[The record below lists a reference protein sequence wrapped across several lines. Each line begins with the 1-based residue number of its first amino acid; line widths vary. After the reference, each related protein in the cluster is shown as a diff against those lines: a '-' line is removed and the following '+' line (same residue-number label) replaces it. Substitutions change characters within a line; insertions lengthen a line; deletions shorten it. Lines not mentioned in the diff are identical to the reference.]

1 MLQFLSCKLS
11 LSYLIAVESI
21 ELGKQGPRILIQVL
35 KKKKFLINNKIVN
48 ITFNSSLLIVKNQLL
63 QQDAQ
68 NSCTI
73 LIFFLLQK
81 NIFFIPRFLIL
92 AIVKIE
98 MDVQNTS
105 IIH

>member
-35 KKKKFLINNKIVN
+35 KKKILISNKIVI
-48 ITFNSSLLIVKNQLL
+48 ITFKSSLHIVKNQLL

-81 NIFFIPRFLIL
+81 NLFFIPCFLIF